1 MELLSKF
8 REVDETRIE
17 SLNYRD
23 SKRDEQNQNTLT
35 LINNIEDDVTMQ
47 GVNEKIRGTHHIYNL
62 QII

>member
-1 MELLSKF
+1 MSKF